1 LEYKKLGKSGLE
13 VSSIGLGTAFRSG
26 LTDESPEA
34 VRGALD
40 LGITLIDT
48 AEVYRDGRSEEL
60 IGKVISDRRDDV
72 VVKTKVARDHLRYDD
87 VLKAAEGSLRRLQVD
102 VIDLYL
108 VHHPNPQVTLKET
121 MRAMEK
127 LVDKGT
133 VRHIGVSNF
142 DAPLIN
148 EAQEALS
155 KHEIVANEVKYNLVE
170 RDIETE
176 VLPYCKNEN
185 ITIIAYSPLAR
196 GLLTGKFGQGTEIPD
211 GHWRMRDPLFR
222 RRSLKKG
229 IELTDKLK
237 EIGEA
242 HGKTAGQVAMNWL
255 AAKPVVVP
263 IFGVSNV
270 SQVEENCGSVGW
282 RISEDE
288 LEVIERASKTYRM
301 YMM

>member
-72 VVKTKVARDHLRYDD
+72 VVKTKVARDHLRYED

-121 MRAMEK
+121 MRAMEE
-127 LVDKGT
+127 LVDKGA

>member
-1 LEYKKLGKSGLE
+1 LEHKKLGKSGLE

-26 LTDESPEA
+26 LTEESPEA
-34 VRGALD
+34 IRRALD

-72 VVKTKVARDHLRYDD
+72 VVKTKVARDHLRYED

-121 MRAMEK
+121 MRAMEQ

-176 VLPYCKNEN
+176 VLPYCKNEK

-196 GLLTGKFGQGTEIPD
+196 GLLTGRFGEGREIPD
-211 GHWRMRDPLFR
+211 GHWRTRDPLFQG
-222 RRSLKKG
+222 RSLENG
-229 IELTDKLK
+229 LELVSKLE

-242 HGKTAGQVAMNWL
+242 HGKTPGQVAMSWL
-255 AAKPVVVP
+255 AIKPVVVP

-270 SQVEENCGSVGW
+270 RQVEENCGSVGW

-288 LEVIERASKTYRM
+288 LETIERAYKTYRM

>member
-26 LTDESPEA
+26 LTKESPEA
-34 VRGALD
+34 IRRALD

-72 VVKTKVARDHLRYDD
+72 VVKTKVARDHLRYED

-121 MRAMEK
+121 MRAMEE
-127 LVDKGT
+127 LVDKGA

-196 GLLTGKFGQGTEIPD
+196 GLLTGKFGEGTEIPN
-211 GHWRMRDPLFR
+211 GHWRTRDPLFR
-222 RRSLKKG
+222 RRSLEKG
-229 IELTDKLK
+229 LELTNKLK
-237 EIGEA
+237 EIGQA

>member
-1 LEYKKLGKSGLE
+1 MEYKKLGKSGLE

-26 LTDESPEA
+26 LTEESPKA
-34 VRGALD
+34 IRRALD
-40 LGITLIDT
+40 FGITLIDT
-48 AEVYRDGRSEEL
+48 AEVYKNGRSEEVM
-60 IGKVISDRRDDV
+60 GKVISDRRDDV
-72 VVKTKVARDHLRYDD
+72 VVKTKVARDHLRYED
-87 VLKAAEGSLRRLQVD
+87 VLKAAEGSLRRLGVD

-108 VHHPNPQVTLKET
+108 VHHPNPQVPLKET
-121 MRAMEK
+121 MRAMEQ
-127 LVDKGT
+127 LVDKGV

-176 VLPYCKNEN
+176 VLPYCRNEN

-196 GLLTGKFGQGTEIPD
+196 GLLTGRFDEGTEIPD
-211 GHWRMRDPLFR
+211 GHWRTRDPLFQGG
-222 RRSLKKG
+222 SLEKG
-229 IELTDKLK
+229 LEHVSKLE
-237 EIGEA
+237 EIGGA
-242 HGKTAGQVAMNWL
+242 HGKTPGQVAMNWL
-255 AAKPVVVP
+255 AIKPVVIP

-270 SQVEENCGSVGW
+270 RQVEENCGSVGW

-288 LEVIERASKTYRM
+288 LEMIERAYKTYRM

>member
-1 LEYKKLGKSGLE
+1 LEHKKLGKSGLE

-26 LTDESPEA
+26 LTEESPEA
-34 VRGALD
+34 IRRALD

-72 VVKTKVARDHLRYDD
+72 VVKTKVARDHLRYED

-121 MRAMEK
+121 MRAMEE
-127 LVDKGT
+127 LVDKGA

>member
-26 LTDESPEA
+26 LTEESPEA
-34 VRGALD
+34 IRGALD

-48 AEVYRDGRSEEL
+48 AEVYKEGRSEEL

-72 VVKTKVARDHLRYDD
+72 VVKTKVARDHLRYKD

-121 MRAMEK
+121 MRAMEE

-155 KHEIVANEVKYNLVE
+155 KHEIVANEVKYNLLE

-196 GLLTGKFGQGTEIPD
+196 GLLTGKFGEGTEIPD
-211 GHWRMRDPLFR
+211 GHWRTRDTLFR
-222 RRSLKKG
+222 GRSLEKG
-229 IELTDKLK
+229 LELANKLK

-242 HGKTAGQVAMNWL
+242 HGKTPGQVAMNWL
-255 AAKPVVVP
+255 VAKPVVVP
-263 IFGVSNV
+263 IFGISNV

-288 LEVIERASKTYRM
+288 LEMIERAYRTYRM

>member
-1 LEYKKLGKSGLE
+1 LEHKKLGKSGLE

-26 LTDESPEA
+26 LTEESPEA
-34 VRGALD
+34 IRRALD
-40 LGITLIDT
+40 LVITLIDT

-72 VVKTKVARDHLRYDD
+72 VVKTKVARDHLRYED

-121 MRAMEK
+121 MRAMEQ

-176 VLPYCKNEN
+176 VLPYCKNEK

-196 GLLTGKFGQGTEIPD
+196 GLLTGRFGEGREIPD
-211 GHWRMRDPLFR
+211 GHWRTRDPLFQG
-222 RRSLKKG
+222 RSLENG
-229 IELTDKLK
+229 LELVSKLE

-242 HGKTAGQVAMNWL
+242 HGKTPGQVAMSWL
-255 AAKPVVVP
+255 AIKPVVVP

-270 SQVEENCGSVGW
+270 RQVEENCGSVGW

-288 LEVIERASKTYRM
+288 LETIERAYKTYRM

>member
-1 LEYKKLGKSGLE
+1 MEHKKLGKSGLG

-26 LTDESPEA
+26 LTEESPEA
-34 VRGALD
+34 IRRALD

-72 VVKTKVARDHLRYDD
+72 VVKTKVARDHLRYED

-121 MRAMEK
+121 MRAMEE
-127 LVDKGT
+127 LVDKGA

-196 GLLTGKFGQGTEIPD
+196 GLLTGRFGEGTEIPD
-211 GHWRMRDPLFR
+211 GHWRTRDPLFR

-288 LEVIERASKTYRM
+288 LEVIERASRAYRM